1 MDGQGSATRISF
13 RNDYSEGAHPRLLQA
28 LAQASA
34 EQHAGYGTDRHTA
47 RAVALIRTAV
57 AQPQADVHLL
67 VGGTQT
73 NLIAISAFLRPHQAV
88 IAVDAA
94 HIATHETGA
103 IEATGHKVLTV
114 PALHDKLTPAL
125 IQPVLAVH
133 SNEHMVQP
141 RLVYISNSTESGTI
155 YTRAELDALSRF
167 CRANDLLLYLDGA
180 RLGAALTADG
190 NDLDLPA
197 IATLTDAFYI
207 GGTKNGALLGE
218 ALVIV
223 NPALQAD
230 LRYLIKQ
237 RGALLAKGMVLG
249 AWCAICGVVRRQSV
263 LRTGCA
269 YQCHGATLARRPAGG
284 RRALHQRL
292 ADQPAVHRR
301 QRATR
306 CAARAT
312 LRLRAL
318 GSAHRWQSGDPLRDL
333 VGDHSRVGRSAV
345 CRCCRTSS
353 RRVVS
358 MRTRG
363 SETDEATRTPE
374 FCPSRFARCWSGVA
388 VTPRHH
394 RSQSHL
400 QPAARPSPKTSM
412 RSF

>member
-1 MDGQGSATRISF
+1 MDGQGSGARISF

-34 EQHAGYGTDRHTA
+34 EQHAGYGTDRLSA
-47 RAVALIRTAV
+47 RAAGLIRTAV
-57 AQPQADVHLL
+57 AQPHADVHLL

-88 IAVDAA
+88 IAVEAG

-114 PALHDKLTPAL
+114 PAPYDKLTPAL
-125 IQPVLAVH
+125 MQPVLEVH

-141 RLVYISNSTESGTI
+141 RLVYISDSTESGTI
-155 YTRAELDALSRF
+155 YTHAELDALSRF

-190 NDLDLPA
+190 NDLDLPT
-197 IATLTDAFYI
+197 IAALTDAFYI

-249 AWCAICGVVRRQSV
+249 SQFAALFEDG
-263 LRTGCA
+263 LFFE
-269 YQCHGATLARRPAGG
+269 LAAH
-284 RRALHQRL
+284 ANTMAQ
-292 ADQPAVHRR
+292 
-301 QRATR
+301 
-306 CAARAT
+306 
-312 LRLRAL
+312 RLRAGL
-318 GSAHRWQSGDPLRDL
+318 LAAGAHFTSDSRTNQQFIAVSAQHAAQLAQRYDFERWEVRADGSHVIRFVTSWATMPE
-333 VGDHSRVGRSAV
+333 AV
-345 CRCCRTSS
+345 DRLCA
-353 RRVVS
+353 
-358 MRTRG
+358 
-363 SETDEATRTPE
+363 D
-374 FCPSRFARCWSGVA
+374 VA
-388 VTPRHH
+388 AL
-394 RSQSHL
+394 L
-400 QPAARPSPKTSM
+400 QGPAVQGHE
-412 RSF
+412 